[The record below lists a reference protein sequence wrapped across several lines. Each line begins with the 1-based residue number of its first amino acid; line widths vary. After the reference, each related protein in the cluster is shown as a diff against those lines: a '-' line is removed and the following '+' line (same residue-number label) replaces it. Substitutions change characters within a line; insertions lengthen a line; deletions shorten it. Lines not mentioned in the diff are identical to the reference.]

1 MIFKVLYISL
11 SYFYLSSFAFTV
23 QKTKSV
29 EDESFLANPHYSS
42 NSELSDEL
50 LSLQKAYPD
59 LISVSTIGQSVDGE
73 DLIVARIYK
82 DVKRPRS
89 VLVPMFKYVAN
100 MHGDETIGRQLLIYL
115 AHYLVKNYGIVPEV
129 TQLVDTTDIYLM
141 PSMNPDGYSRS
152 SEGLC
157 ESLQNYYG
165 RFNARGIDLNRD
177 FPDRFDQKLIEKL
190 YKPERQPETLAMMD
204 WVKSNPFV
212 LSANLHGGAVV
223 ASYPYDN
230 TAKHHE
236 CCEYSAT
243 PDDKVFRLLARTYAQ
258 SHPVMNKGHD
268 CNETFQNG
276 IVNGAYWYELSGGMQ
291 DFNYVFTNC
300 FEITLE
306 LSCCKF
312 PSKTELP
319 GEWKANKKSLLDYI
333 KLTHIGARGLV
344 KDSNGYPIRDAEI
357 EVQGVEDKPIKTT
370 ERGEFWRL
378 LTPGTYNIRAVSFGY
393 SPTKYVE
400 ITVKD
405 SEPTVVNF
413 TLTPYDN
420 TEGIF
425 SE

>member
-50 LSLQKAYPD
+50 LTLQKAHPD

-141 PSMNPDGYSRS
+141 PSMNPGLYIQADNEEKLLINWKQIYSSPSDGYSRS

-230 TAKHHE
+230 TAWVVWCFDTHNV
-236 CCEYSAT
+236 SSFLSF
-243 PDDKVFRLLARTYAQ
+243 V
-258 SHPVMNKGHD
+258 
-268 CNETFQNG
+268 
-276 IVNGAYWYELSGGMQ
+276 IVLCMTNSTLMSLSR
-291 DFNYVFTNC
+291 V
-300 FEITLE
+300 
-306 LSCCKF
+306 
-312 PSKTELP
+312 
-319 GEWKANKKSLLDYI
+319 
-333 KLTHIGARGLV
+333 
-344 KDSNGYPIRDAEI
+344 
-357 EVQGVEDKPIKTT
+357 
-370 ERGEFWRL
+370 
-378 LTPGTYNIRAVSFGY
+378 
-393 SPTKYVE
+393 
-400 ITVKD
+400 
-405 SEPTVVNF
+405 
-413 TLTPYDN
+413 
-420 TEGIF
+420 
-425 SE
+425 